1 MCNLSDYV
9 IENGVLTKYQGGG
22 GDIVI
27 PKEITKVGDYAFSNC
42 VELTSVILPESV
54 LSIGKS
60 ALCVFRVF
68 QIGKYFIPFRA

>member
-54 LSIGKS
+54 LSIGNS
-60 ALCVFRVF
+60 AFSGCSKLVSISFP
-68 QIGKYFIPFRA
+68 IMNP

>member
-42 VELTSVILPESV
+42 VELTSM
-54 LSIGKS
+54 
-60 ALCVFRVF
+60 
-68 QIGKYFIPFRA
+68 PFTIVNLYLQLLFLRK